1 MNARRRLAGV
11 RIGVVAAAAIVSARL
26 VQVQITQ
33 HARFQR
39 IAQDQWTDTVPL
51 APRRGDLFD
60 REGRPLAL
68 SVTSTRIG
76 VSTKLVRDPHRLA
89 EVLAAVL
96 GDDARDIERRI
107 LGAGGG
113 HLVLCKQTF
122 LDPKQQEALRRFPA
136 VTIEEQCAR
145 IYPRDEVG
153 ATLIGYHRGE
163 KNHCGLELGL
173 DATLSGTPG
182 KATRLNSGNPLRSL
196 GEVVVAPAD
205 DGDGLVLTLDAELQ
219 EICETQLARAVDE
232 FKAIG
237 GSVLVLDPSCGDIL
251 AAASWPMPA
260 SRRHPITDVAAW
272 TNRNF
277 SFQYE
282 PGSVFKLFTGAALLG
297 RGAIDTATVIDCA
310 DGDFGRFRIH
320 EAEGHDYHR
329 LSFMEAFAHSSNVFF
344 ARASLHLSA
353 DDLYRDLQSFGFGQ
367 RTSAPYPTEQSGMLR
382 PVAKWSGRSQP
393 TIAIGQEVSVTP
405 LQLGLAV
412 AAVANGGTLYAPRL
426 VREVRDAEGRRV
438 RECPPVALRRVIPEG
453 VATVLRTAMGRVV
466 EAGTG
471 KKAAQDWI
479 DLGGKTGTA
488 QKAIAGR
495 GYSDGKHVAT
505 FVSLVP
511 WQQPR
516 YVMVT
521 VLDEPPGINHF
532 ASQSAAPLTGW
543 IVASVRGSTNL
554 LTDLDQTATP
564 LEDDR
569 RPPTGKVPDVLY
581 LDSGL
586 AVASLEGAGLRV
598 LGAQKAGLV
607 VQQVP
612 APGAACAVGD
622 TVTLDVRAAQPAQDS
637 HLACPDLAGLSNR
650 QVITLAS
657 RLGFPVSVDGVGY
670 VGSQEPLPGAPLPVD
685 GLKVKMVSTWQ

>member
-1 MNARRRLAGV
+1 MV
-11 RIGVVAAAAIVSARL
+11 RFVIVVAAAVLCGRL
-26 VQVQITQ
+26 VQVQVAQ
-33 HARFQR
+33 HAHYGQ
-39 IAQDQWTDTVPL
+39 IAQDQWTDSVPL

-76 VSTKLVRDPHRLA
+76 VSTRLVKEPQRLA
-89 EVLAAVL
+89 RVLAEVL

-107 LGAGGG
+107 LAARGG
-113 HLVLCKQTF
+113 HLVLCKETF
-122 LDPKQQEALRRFPA
+122 LDAKQQEALRRFPA

-163 KNHCGLELGL
+163 LNNCGLELGL

-182 KATRLNSGNPLRSL
+182 KAIRLNSGNPLRSL
-196 GEVVVAPAD
+196 GEVVVTPAD
-205 DGDGLVLTLDAELQ
+205 DGDALVLTIDAELQ
-219 EICETQLARAVDE
+219 EICETQLARAVNE
-232 FKAIG
+232 FKAVG

-260 SRRHPITDVAAW
+260 SSDHPITDVAAW

-310 DGDFGRFRIH
+310 DGDFGSFTIH

-329 LSFMEAFAHSSNVFF
+329 LSFMEAFSHSSNVFF

-353 DDLYRDLQSFGFGQ
+353 DEYYRDLLSFGFGR
-367 RTSAPYPTEQSGMLR
+367 RTSAPYPTEQSGSLL
-382 PVAKWSGRSQP
+382 PPAKWSGRSQP
-393 TIAIGQEVSVTP
+393 TIAIGQEISVTP

-412 AAVANGGTLYAPRL
+412 SAVANGGTLYAPRL

-438 RECPPVALRRVIPEG
+438 RECQPVALRRVIPDG
-453 VATVLRTAMGRVV
+453 LATVLRAAMGRVV
-466 EAGTG
+466 EEGTG
-471 KKAAQDWI
+471 KKAAQDWL

-488 QKAIAGR
+488 QKAIEGR
-495 GYSDGKHVAT
+495 GYSDGKHIAT
-505 FVSLVP
+505 FIALVP

-521 VLDEPPGINHF
+521 VLDEPPGISHF
-532 ASQSAAPLTGW
+532 ASQSAAPLCGW

-554 LTDLDQTATP
+554 LTDLDQTAMP
-564 LEDDR
+564 LEDNR

-581 LDSGL
+581 LDSAL
-586 AVASLEGAGLRV
+586 AVASLEGSGLRV
-598 LGAQKAGLV
+598 LGAQKSGLV

-622 TVTLDVRAAQPAQDS
+622 TVTLDVRAAQPTPDS

-650 QVITLAS
+650 QVVTLAS
-657 RLGFPVSVDGVGY
+657 RLGFPLNVDGVGY
-670 VGSQEPLPGAPLPVD
+670 VGSQEPRPGEPLPPG